1 MAGMNEHYKQLLARE
16 YPNAISVLA
25 EIVNLKAILSLPK
38 GTEYF
43 FSDLHGEHS
52 SFLHMLNSASGSI
65 RAKIDERFGNTLN
78 EEQREALAA
87 LIYRPEVS
95 LRKLEQ
101 SGGPDGEWYR
111 TTISHLSEI
120 CRIVSSKYTRS
131 KVRKKLPPDFAY
143 IIEELLYEDGSDNRA
158 EYHEAVIRSMVE
170 TGMADILII
179 GICTA
184 IRRLSVDMLHIIGD
198 IYDRG
203 PRPDAILNELLK
215 LPDIDIQWGNHDIT
229 WMGAASGSQV
239 LIATVLRIG
248 ISYNNFDLLEAA
260 YGINLRPLSTFA
272 STVYGDDPCEFFQLH
287 VLDKNKHD
295 SINLALGAKMHKA
308 IAVIQFK
315 LEGQL
320 IARRPEFSM
329 HHRDL
334 LHKINFQTGEI
345 TLNGITYPLR
355 DANFPTISPEDPLA
369 LTQEELE
376 LMEILTGSFIHSEP
390 LNRHI
395 RFLFSNG
402 SMYKRFN
409 GNLLYHGCIPMTE
422 EGDLEAIHLH
432 GKTYQGRAW
441 LDYIDTQTRLA
452 YFGEPNSSQQQFAQ
466 DFVWYLWCGSKSP
479 LFGKDQMT
487 TFERYFI
494 ADKKTH
500 KEYMN
505 PYYTL
510 IDHRKTCEMI
520 LREFDLDPA
529 KSHIINGHV
538 PVKWKDGE
546 HPRKGDGLLYIID
559 GGISKAYQRTTG
571 IGGYTLIFN
580 SRHLALAAHK
590 PYPPCAIGPRPSPT
604 LEIVEK
610 MEPRIRVADTD
621 IGKNLTA
628 RVEELKWLL
637 AAYRRG
643 EMTER
648 HK

>member
-1 MAGMNEHYKQLLARE
+1 MNEHYKQLLARE

-65 RAKIDERFGNTLN
+65 RAKIDERFGDTLN
-78 EEQREALAA
+78 EEQREDLAA

-101 SGGPDGEWYR
+101 KGDLGEEWYR

-215 LPDIDIQWGNHDIT
+215 LPDIDVQWGNHDIT

-260 YGINLRPLSTFA
+260 YGINLRPLATFA
-272 STVYGDDPCEFFQLH
+272 ATVYGDDPCEHFQLH
-287 VLDKNKHD
+287 VLDKNKHN

-320 IARRPEFSM
+320 IAKRPEFGM

-334 LHKINFQTGEI
+334 LHKIDFKTGEI
-345 TLNGITYPLR
+345 TLQGITYPLR
-355 DANFPTISPEDPLA
+355 DTNFPTVSPEDPLT
-369 LTQEELE
+369 LTQEESA
-376 LMEILTGSFIHSEP
+376 LMEILTGSFLHSEP

-395 RFLFSNG
+395 RFLYSSG

-409 GNLLYHGCIPMTE
+409 SNLLYHGCIPMTE
-422 EGDLEAIHLH
+422 EGTLDAFCLY
-432 GKTYQGRAW
+432 GKTYRGRAW
-441 LDYIDTQTRLA
+441 LDYIDTQMRLA
-452 YFGEPNSSQQQFAQ
+452 YFGEADSPERQFAQ

-494 ADKKTH
+494 EDKKTH

-505 PYYTL
+505 PYYTS
-510 IDHRKTCEMI
+510 IAHREACEMI
-520 LREFDLDPA
+520 LREFDLDPS

-559 GGISKAYQRTTG
+559 GGMSKAYQRTTG

-590 PYPPCAIGPRPSPT
+590 PHSPCAVGPRPSPT

-610 MEPRIRVADTD
+610 MEPRMRVADTD
-621 IGKNLTA
+621 IGKTLAA

>member
-1 MAGMNEHYKQLLARE
+1 MNEHYKQLLARE
-16 YPNAISVLA
+16 YPNATSVLA

-65 RAKIDERFGNTLN
+65 RAKIDERFGDILN
-78 EEQREALAA
+78 EDQREALAS
-87 LIYRPEVS
+87 LIYRPEVF

-101 SGGPDGEWYR
+101 DGGPDEEWYC

-120 CRIVSSKYTRS
+120 CRMVSSKYTRS

-158 EYHEAVIRSMVE
+158 DYHKAIIRSMVE
-170 TGMADILII
+170 TGMADILIT

-203 PRPDAILNELLK
+203 PRPDAILNELMK
-215 LPDIDIQWGNHDIT
+215 MPDIDIQWGNHDIT
-229 WMGAASGSQV
+229 WMGAASGSPV

-272 STVYGDDPCEFFQLH
+272 STVYADDPCEFFQLH
-287 VLDKNKHD
+287 VLDENKYD

-320 IARRPEFSM
+320 IARRPELHM
-329 HHRDL
+329 QHRDM
-334 LHKINFQTGEI
+334 LHQINFQTGEI
-345 TLNGITYPLR
+345 TLRGVTYPLR
-355 DANFPTISPEDPLA
+355 DTNFPTISPEDPLA
-369 LTQEELE
+369 LTPEETE
-376 LMEILTGSFIHSEP
+376 LMEILTASFIHSEP

-395 RFLFSNG
+395 RFLYSNG

-409 GNLLYHGCIPMTE
+409 SNLLYHGCIPMTK
-422 EGDLEAIHLH
+422 EGHLETISFN
-432 GKTYQGRAW
+432 GKQYQGRSW
-441 LDYIDTQTRLA
+441 LDYIDAQTRLA
-452 YFGEPNSSQQQFAQ
+452 YFGEPDSPQRQFAQ

-500 KEYMN
+500 KEYTN

-510 IDHRKTCEMI
+510 IEHREACEMI
-520 LREFDLDPA
+520 LREFGLDPA

-538 PVKWKDGE
+538 PVKSKDGE

-559 GGISKAYQRTTG
+559 GGMSKAYQRTTG

-590 PYPPCAIGPRPSPT
+590 PYPSDATGPRPSPT
-604 LEIVEK
+604 LETVEK
-610 MEPRIRVADTD
+610 MEPRMRVADTD
-621 IGKNLTA
+621 IGKTLSA